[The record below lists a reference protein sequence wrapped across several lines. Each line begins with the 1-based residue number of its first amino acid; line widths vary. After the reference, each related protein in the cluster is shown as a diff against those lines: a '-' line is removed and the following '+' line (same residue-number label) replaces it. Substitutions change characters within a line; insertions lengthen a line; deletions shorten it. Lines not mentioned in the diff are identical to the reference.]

1 MDSFIF
7 YTVRDLNS
15 PTRDQTQ
22 APCSGRTVLTIGRPG
37 KSLCCI
43 FWFVHGSYYW
53 GPSHVIFCGSYI
65 KLVIQTGIGGGGGLV
80 AKSCPTLCDPMD
92 CSLPG
97 SFVHG
102 DSPGKNTGVGCHFL
116 LLGIFPN
123 QGMYWGL
130 LHCKWVLY
138 ALSHE
143 GSHILGLLLTKS
155 LFFFFNKINLYTST
169 FFSTKVKTLMF
180 ITAEYHLFKNLHF
193 IILAL
198 KDFFWLRLLY
208 ILLLDP
214 HKQLSLLDFF
224 SFFFFFLKETL
235 GFCTTMS

>member
-1 MDSFIF
+1 M
-7 YTVRDLNS
+7 
-15 PTRDQTQ
+15 
-22 APCSGRTVLTIGRPG
+22 
-37 KSLCCI
+37 
-43 FWFVHGSYYW
+43 
-53 GPSHVIFCGSYI
+53 
-65 KLVIQTGIGGGGGLV
+65 IQTGIGSGGGLV
-80 AKSCPTLCDPMD
+80 AESCPTLCDPMD
-92 CSLPG
+92 CCLPG

-102 DSPGKNTGVGCHFL
+102 DSPRKNTGVGCHFL
-116 LLGIFPN
+116 LQGIFPN

-130 LHCKWVLY
+130 LHCKWILY

-155 LFFFFNKINLYTST
+155 LFFFFNRINLYTSI

-193 IILAL
+193 IILAR

-208 ILLLDP
+208 ILPLDP

-224 SFFFFFLKETL
+224 SFFFFFLKINPRFLSFFFFNFILFLNFTIL
-235 GFCTTMS
+235 Y